1 MNVKSLGKTL
11 FLRFRI
17 VYPIRAPS
25 AANKQ
30 IPAACKQT
38 KNRRDPLLRLSKKK
52 DSGHILK
59 DRVFQLIVL

>member
-1 MNVKSLGKTL
+1 MNVKSRGKTL

-38 KNRRDPLLRLSKKK
+38 KNRRGPLLRLSKKK
-52 DSGHILK
+52 NILAALE
-59 DRVFQLIVL
+59 R